1 MVGEICDS
9 AFREKEIHLIL
20 RFAAAGMALLLVHA
34 PAVSQPRASATT
46 LSFLSRPEAI
56 VAKRNFYVLTTA
68 ATDPAVVR
76 ALNSDNALTNIA
88 TAHDAAMENAA
99 AECKTATCFTAAMR
113 WSDSDIQAISNELG
127 RLYGSD
133 AAVRGLARTLR
144 KSGFYPLYRKQDGQH
159 LLITAWTDAASA
171 MNRII
176 DVYGG
181 GTLPRYARSEKARF
195 DANTPSYAFDLKALT
210 MLIDEEQTR
219 NRLFFFPELKAAVTL
234 LAMND
239 RLNAAQFE
247 PLQNGLNAAAIARAR
262 SVDWKKYPYSVIV
275 VPGSGPSQNGVRISA
290 LGRIRVEQAVTL
302 YRSGKAPFILVSGGA
317 VHPMLTPYFEAIEMR
332 RELMEGWNIPA
343 NAILVDPYARHTTT
357 NIRNAVRE
365 IIRYRFPTKKPFLVT
380 SDFSQVRGILSS
392 AFDVRCQREL
402 HYLPFTSKRGLSP
415 TALAMRVSVDAL
427 QQDATD
433 PMDP

>member
-1 MVGEICDS
+1 
-9 AFREKEIHLIL
+9 
-20 RFAAAGMALLLVHA
+20 MALLLVHA
-34 PAVSQPRASATT
+34 PAVSQPHPAAATP
-46 LSFLSRPEAI
+46 SFLSRQEAI

-68 ATDPAVVR
+68 ESDPAVVK
-76 ALNSDNALTNIA
+76 ALNSDSVLTNMA
-88 TAHDAAMENAA
+88 AAHDIAMQKAA

-113 WSDSDIQAISNELG
+113 WSDSDVQAISNGLG
-127 RLYGSD
+127 RLYKSD
-133 AAVRGLARTLR
+133 PAVRGLARTLR
-144 KSGFYPLYRKQDGQH
+144 KSGFYPLYRKQDGQQ

-171 MNRII
+171 INRII

-219 NRLFFFPELKAAVTL
+219 NRLFFFPELKAAVAL

-332 RELMEGWNIPA
+332 RELMEGWNVPA

>member
-1 MVGEICDS
+1 
-9 AFREKEIHLIL
+9 
-20 RFAAAGMALLLVHA
+20 MALLLVHA
-34 PAVSQPRASATT
+34 PAFSQPHPAAAAP
-46 LSFLSRPEAI
+46 SFLSRQEAI

-68 ATDPAVVR
+68 ESDPAVVK
-76 ALNSDNALTNIA
+76 ALNSDSVLTNMA
-88 TAHDAAMENAA
+88 AAHDIAMQKAA

-113 WSDSDIQAISNELG
+113 WSDSDVQAISNGLG
-127 RLYGSD
+127 RLYKSD
-133 AAVRGLARTLR
+133 PAVRGLARTLR

-171 MNRII
+171 INRII

-219 NRLFFFPELKAAVTL
+219 NRLFFFPELKAAVAL

-332 RELMEGWNIPA
+332 RELMEGWNVPA